1 MKSYFMTQQVE
12 VSFLT
17 LIDPKTKNRF
27 YDIVFKS
34 ETKAGKAFDIML
46 ILVIITNSLLV
57 MAESVE
63 GIRTSY
69 GLWIKIFEWIFVSVF
84 TLEYLFRIYLVPK
97 KLTYLVSFFGI
108 IDLMAILPVIFA
120 LVFPSIGFL
129 VVIRIFRLL
138 RIFSILKMGRYMDES
153 SRLMS
158 ALKASKPKITV
169 FLFTILFIVMMVGA
183 MMYIIEG
190 PENGFINI
198 PESMYWAIVTVS
210 TVGYG
215 DISPQTPL
223 GKLVSSLLMILAYG
237 IIAVPTGIISQEI
250 IQTSKSK
257 IKRPKCAHCQAMVHE
272 KEDQFCAKCGRA
284 LST

>member
-1 MKSYFMTQQVE
+1 MN
-12 VSFLT
+12 
-17 LIDPKTKNRF
+17 PKIKKRL

-34 ETKAGKAFDIML
+34 ETKEGKAFDIIL
-46 ILVIITNSLLV
+46 IFVILANSLLV

-63 GIRTSY
+63 GISATY
-69 GLWIKIFEWIFVSVF
+69 GMGIKVFEWIFVIVF
-84 TLEYLFRIYLVPK
+84 TFEYIFRVFLAHK
-97 KLTYLVSFFGI
+97 KSTYIVSFFGI
-108 IDLMAILPVIFA
+108 IDLLAILPAFFA
-120 LVFPSIGFL
+120 LVFPSIRFL

-153 SRLMS
+153 KRLMT

-169 FLFTILFIVMMVGA
+169 FLFTIFFIVMMVGA

-190 PENGFINI
+190 PGNGFKNI

-223 GKLVSSLLMILAYG
+223 GKLISSLLMIVAYG

-257 IKRPKCAHCQAMVHE
+257 IKTKKCSYCHAMAHT